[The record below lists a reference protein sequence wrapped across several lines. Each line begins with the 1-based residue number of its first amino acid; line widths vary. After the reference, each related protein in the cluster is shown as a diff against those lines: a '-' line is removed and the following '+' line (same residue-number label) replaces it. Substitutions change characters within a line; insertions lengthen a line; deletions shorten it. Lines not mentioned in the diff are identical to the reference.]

1 MNFWNSRLDKSGT
14 KGSIEAPNQKYVVKT
29 IYDPSPAGY
38 KIPPP
43 TAFSGFFDINN
54 NTIDVSSAEFE
65 AVNSVGWKIKDKRN
79 GRWFSFPSTGVRDM
93 DCIDVNQ
100 NTVHGLLIPS

>member
-43 TAFSGFFDINN
+43 TAFSGFLIL
-54 NTIDVSSAEFE
+54 TIT
-65 AVNSVGWKIKDKRN
+65 R
-79 GRWFSFPSTGVRDM
+79 
-93 DCIDVNQ
+93 
-100 NTVHGLLIPS
+100 